1 MAFHDC
7 RRSAAAA
14 SNNEGIIMNTP
25 ITVIGA
31 GLGGLTLARVLHVHG
46 IAAMV
51 YEAEASADA
60 RAQGG
65 LLDIH
70 EYNGQLALKAAG
82 LFEEFLGL
90 IQAEAE
96 AQCVLDKDANVLLY
110 QPDKGNGGRPEVPRG
125 DLRRILLDSL
135 PAGTVRWGHKTTAV
149 SSLGDGRHVV
159 TFANGST
166 VTTDLLVGADGAW
179 SRVRPLLSDVK
190 PEYAGTA
197 FIETFLFECETRHK
211 ASAEAVGSGTM
222 MALAPGK
229 GIMAHR
235 EAEATLH
242 AYVAL
247 NKPEEWIASIDFS
260 DPVSTLARVAAEF
273 DGWAPALTT
282 LLTGTE
288 TYPVLRPIYA
298 LPIEHRWDRVPGAT
312 LIGDAAHLMS
322 PFAGEGANLAM
333 YDGAELGKAI
343 VAHSGDIEAALGA
356 YEQDMF
362 LRSASAAAEADRNIK
377 LFFDENSPQSVVD
390 LFTSY
395 QPVK

>member
-1 MAFHDC
+1 V
-7 RRSAAAA
+7 
-14 SNNEGIIMNTP
+14 NTP
-25 ITVIGA
+25 ITIIGG
-31 GLGGLTLARVLHVHG
+31 GLGGLTLARVLHIHG
-46 IAAMV
+46 IAATV
-51 YEAEASADA
+51 YEAEASPNA
-60 RAQGG
+60 RGQGG

-82 LFEEFLGL
+82 LYEEFLGL

-96 AQCVLDKDANVLLY
+96 SQCVLDKDANVLLY

-125 DLRRILLDSL
+125 ELRRILLESL
-135 PAGTVRWGHKTTAV
+135 PAGTVRWGHKTTEV
-149 SSLGDGRHVV
+149 SPVGDGRHLV

-166 VTTDLLVGADGAW
+166 VTADILVGADGAW
-179 SRVRPLLSDVK
+179 SKVRPLLSDAK
-190 PEYAGTA
+190 PAYVGTS
-197 FIETFLFECETRHK
+197 FIETFLFDCETRHK

-247 NKPEEWIASIDFS
+247 DKPEEWIASIDFS
-260 DPVSTLARVAAEF
+260 DPVSTLARVTAEF
-273 DGWAPALTT
+273 DGWAPALTA
-282 LLTGTE
+282 LLTATE
-288 TYPVLRPIYA
+288 TEPLLRPIYA
-298 LPIEHRWDRVPGAT
+298 LPIEHRWNRVPGAT
-312 LIGDAAHLMS
+312 LLGDSAHLMS

-343 VAHSGDIEAALGA
+343 AAHPGDIEAAYIA
-356 YEQDMF
+356 YERDLF
-362 LRSASAAAEADRNIK
+362 PRSASAAAEADRNIK
-377 LFFDENSPQSVVD
+377 LFFNENSPQSVVD

-395 QPVK
+395 QPIA

>member
-1 MAFHDC
+1 
-7 RRSAAAA
+7 
-14 SNNEGIIMNTP
+14 MNTSVA
-25 ITVIGA
+25 IIGA

-46 IAAMV
+46 IASTV

-60 RAQGG
+60 RGQGG

-149 SSLGDGRHVV
+149 SPLGDGRHEV
-159 TFANGST
+159 TFANGADGGSCSA

-179 SRVRPLLSDVK
+179 SRVRPLLSDAQPAYV
-190 PEYAGTA
+190 GTS
-197 FIETFLFECETRHK
+197 FIETFLFDCETRHK

-235 EAEATLH
+235 EADATLH

-247 NKPEEWIASIDFS
+247 NKPEGWITSIDFS
-260 DPVSTLARVAAEF
+260 DPVATLARVAAEF
-273 DGWAPALTT
+273 DGWAPALTA
-282 LLTGTE
+282 LLTATE
-288 TYPVLRPIYA
+288 TDPLLRPVYA
-298 LPIEHRWDRVPGAT
+298 LPIDHRWDRVPGVT
-312 LIGDAAHLMS
+312 LLGDAAHLMS

-333 YDGAELGKAI
+333 YDGAELGKALA
-343 VAHSGDIEAALGA
+343 AHPGNVEAALIA
-356 YEQDMF
+356 YERDMF
-362 LRSASAAAEADRNIK
+362 ARSASAAAEADRNIK
-377 LFFDENSPQSVVD
+377 LFFNENSPQSVVD

>member
-1 MAFHDC
+1 
-7 RRSAAAA
+7 
-14 SNNEGIIMNTP
+14 MNTP
-25 ITVIGA
+25 ITIIGA

-46 IAAMV
+46 IAATV
-51 YEAEASADA
+51 YEAEASPNP
-60 RAQGG
+60 RGQGG

-82 LFEEFLGL
+82 LVEEFLGL
-90 IQAEAE
+90 IQVEAE

-125 DLRRILLDSL
+125 DLRRILLESL

-149 SSLGDGRHVV
+149 SSLGRGRHEV

-190 PEYAGTA
+190 PAYVGTS
-197 FIETFLFECETRHK
+197 FIETFLFDCETRHK

-235 EAEATLH
+235 EADATLH

-247 NKPEEWIASIDFS
+247 NKPEDWIASIDFS
-260 DPVSTLARVAAEF
+260 DPRSTLASVAAEF
-273 DGWAPALTT
+273 DGWAPELTA

-288 TYPVLRPIYA
+288 TDPVLRPIHA
-298 LPIEHRWDRVPGAT
+298 LPIQHRWDRVPGVT
-312 LIGDAAHLMS
+312 LLGDAAHLMS

-343 VAHSGDIEAALGA
+343 ATNPGNVETALST

-377 LFFDENSPQSVVD
+377 LFFNENSPQSVVD

-395 QPVK
+395 QPLK